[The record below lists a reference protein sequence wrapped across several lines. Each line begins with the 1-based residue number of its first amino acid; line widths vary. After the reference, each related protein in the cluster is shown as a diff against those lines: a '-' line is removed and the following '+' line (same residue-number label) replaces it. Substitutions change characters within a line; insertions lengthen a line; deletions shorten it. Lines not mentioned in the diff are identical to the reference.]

1 MRAGIVLFS
10 AAALLGSAGLAHAAE
25 PGTAKLTPKAAAA
38 VKKYKA
44 EKGKKKILITSGLK
58 AAKDGNGGDLRA
70 PSAEEDAALATRAA
84 ATTTLRVNRDG
95 SLTGVLGEEF
105 MSDLVVTRNADG
117 TLSTTCGQTG
127 HVHGDAKP
135 ALEVK

>member
-10 AAALLGSAGLAHAAE
+10 AAALLGSAALTAHAE
-25 PGTAKLTPKAAAA
+25 SGTTKLTPKAAAA
-38 VKKYKA
+38 IKKYKA
-44 EKGKKKILITSGLK
+44 EKGKKKILVTSGLK

-70 PSAEEDAALATRAA
+70 PTAEEDAALATRSA
-84 ATTTLRVNRDG
+84 ATTVLRVNGDG
-95 SLTGVLGEEF
+95 SLTGVLGDEF

-117 TLSTTCGQTG
+117 SLSTRCGQHD
-127 HVHGDAKP
+127 HVEAKP